1 MNFVRNAVDAMV
13 QTLTIPDGFGLR
25 LRQERERLGLSQT
38 ALASTGGVKR
48 LAQGQYEK
56 EVSSP
61 SVRYLA
67 AVAAV
72 GIDLQ
77 YVLFGRPRDSNS
89 LSPVELSRIEG
100 RAFELLE
107 EFIRKQ
113 PEANYGAE
121 GRFALFQLFR
131 ANLTEEALANTAS
144 AAVLN

>member
-1 MNFVRNAVDAMV
+1 MV
-13 QTLTIPDGFGLR
+13 QIQTIPDGFGLR
-25 LRQERERLGLSQT
+25 LREERERLGLSQV
-38 ALASTGGVKR
+38 ALATVGGVKR

-67 AVAAV
+67 AIASV

-77 YVLFGRPRDSNS
+77 YALFGRRRDSGL
-89 LSPVELSRIEG
+89 LSPIELSRIEG

-131 ANLTEEALANTAS
+131 ANLTEDALANTAS
-144 AAVLN
+144 VAVLN

>member
-1 MNFVRNAVDAMV
+1 MV
-13 QTLTIPDGFGLR
+13 QTQTIPDGFGLR
-25 LRQERERLGLSQT
+25 LREERERLGLSQV
-38 ALASTGGVKR
+38 ALATVGGVKR

-67 AVAAV
+67 AVASA

-77 YVLFGRPRDSNS
+77 YALFGRRRDSAL
-89 LSPVELSRIEG
+89 LSPIELSRIEG

-131 ANLTEEALANTAS
+131 ANLTEEALAKTS
-144 AAVLN
+144 SVAALN

>member
-1 MNFVRNAVDAMV
+1 MI

-25 LRQERERLGLSQT
+25 LREERERLGLSQT

-67 AVAAV
+67 AVASV

-77 YVLFGRPRDSNS
+77 YVLFGRAPTDAS
-89 LSPVELSRIEG
+89 LTFEKKYRIEEE
-100 RAFELLE
+100 AFRELE
-107 EFIRKQ
+107 AFVQSQ
-113 PEANYGAE
+113 PGGKMGSE
-121 GRFALFQLFR
+121 GRFALFQVFR
-131 ANLTEEALANTAS
+131 ARRLQEALGNLSQAS
-144 AAVLN
+144 EN